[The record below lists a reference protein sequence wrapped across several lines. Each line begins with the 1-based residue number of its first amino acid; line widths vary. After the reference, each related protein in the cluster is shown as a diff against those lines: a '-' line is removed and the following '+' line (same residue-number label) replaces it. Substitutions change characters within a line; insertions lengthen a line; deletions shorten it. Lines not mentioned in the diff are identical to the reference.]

1 MFGSYDAKVSIFDIS
16 VNSLTIDEEAQLRC
30 SIANIS
36 RDDEAYC
43 RNLCHE
49 NCIGCFKS
57 KSPYGCIKCR
67 FDSMYDE
74 KKLICLET
82 CPRGFTKNILLH
94 TCEDINECISKN
106 ESFVIYK
113 NKYNSQM
120 YKWTKCASNFSSC
133 SNTIGSYTCTCENG
147 YEGDGF
153 ICNDINE
160 CNLNSTKCPLNS
172 KCINYDGGYECT
184 CLDGFKLNSTTQLC
198 EDINEC
204 HFNETNECQLNSICK
219 NTIGSYRCLCKNGFK
234 GNGIYCEDVN
244 ECLLELDNCWPNSK
258 CLNTKGSFICVC
270 NMGFKLENKKCIG
283 TVNF

>member
-82 CPRGFTKNILLH
+82 CPRGFIKNILLH
-94 TCEDINECISKN
+94 TCEDINECTSKN

-120 YKWTKCASNFSSC
+120 YKWTKCARNFSSC

-172 KCINYDGGYECT
+172 KCINYEGGYECN
-184 CLDGFKLNSTTQLC
+184 CLDGFRLNSTTQLC

-244 ECLLELDNCWPNSK
+244 ECLIELDNCWPNSK
-258 CLNTKGSFICVC
+258 CLNTIGSFICVC